1 MVLLVYSA
9 LPSVSVYVGEFVN
22 QHGVFLVEGS
32 AVESL
37 DGGEGFFGGGVFDEG
52 KARQLK

>member
-1 MVLLVYSA
+1 
-9 LPSVSVYVGEFVN
+9 
-22 QHGVFLVEGS
+22 VFLVEGS

-52 KARQLK
+52 KAKQFRISRGALHG